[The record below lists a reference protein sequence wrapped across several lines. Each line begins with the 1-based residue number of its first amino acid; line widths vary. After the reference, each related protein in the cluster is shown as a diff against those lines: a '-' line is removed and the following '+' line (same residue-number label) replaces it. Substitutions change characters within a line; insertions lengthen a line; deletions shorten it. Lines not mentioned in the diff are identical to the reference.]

1 MSCPLSVVV
10 DIVPVVANDDD
21 NNDGRCDRGAIEFK
35 LVPIVLAVTD
45 DDSLM
50 IQLFA
55 ERPNE

>member
-1 MSCPLSVVV
+1 VVV